1 MGLKEQCRSFLSV
14 PWPPQLLSPFSLLP
28 PYGVYNLFV
37 VMGKK
42 WMRSPE
48 QTEYLKS
55 HFSAYL
61 EAHKSGKSVAF
72 RSRLYEGWA
81 RRWPEREVVFPSWK
95 EGDTPLT
102 RDQMEELGKAIS
114 KRKMVSLPELKP
126 QLALIRNIFQQL
138 YNYVRWHGLAK
149 PVRTRSPRSLLSR
162 YVRKVSNA
170 KGKGMATR
178 KRTIL
183 EIYSELYYDSKLR
196 SIVKEELDSDLSY
209 SSLTQNERSARQ
221 MTAYRKIRAEAYAT
235 ESDDVKAEIQKIYD
249 QEHHDKDDP
258 SHEEEEEEEDD
269 DDNNDNDDNGRTNE
283 KDLLQR
289 QEELAHCLS

>member
-42 WMRSPE
+42 WMCSPE

-72 RSRLYEGWA
+72 HSRLYEGWA
-81 RRWPEREVVFPSWK
+81 HRWPEREVVFPSWK

-114 KRKMVSLPELKP
+114 KRKMVSLPE
-126 QLALIRNIFQQL
+126 QL

-149 PVRTRSPRSLLSR
+149 LVHTRSPHSLLSH

-235 ESDDVKAEIQKIYD
+235 ESDDVKAEIQKIYN

-258 SHEEEEEEEDD
+258 SHEEEEEEEDN
-269 DDNNDNDDNGRTNE
+269 DDNDDNDDNGRTNE